1 MIEIEPFR
9 NTTIKV
15 LILTMSTKYKSA
27 VRRYGA
33 RVEDGER
40 PLRGLA
46 EGYYGPTVGRP
57 VIQFT
62 QI

>member
-1 MIEIEPFR
+1 
-9 NTTIKV
+9 
-15 LILTMSTKYKSA
+15 MSTKYKSA